1 MDHRARAARPGPTA
15 TAGTLRPEA
24 ASGALTAREP
34 DVMAVVA
41 RAGASHTTTCR
52 VPLADSPVLGPVLS
66 RAGLGIAGPGPA
78 DAEIR
83 SVPGGYVGFADGR
96 RTDLPDVVAVFRW
109 ARELPTGP
117 RVIRRADPADITAAL
132 TSASGN
138 GPYFA
143 LDDDHGGGLLRSFHT
158 DPDALAEA
166 VRRVGAKFGTAEARV
181 AASTLQFLVA
191 AGLWS
196 VALGALARNGVV
208 PDLDRLRYRI
218 DEDAS
223 VRFALPE
230 PGGWSTTG
238 DPAPLL
244 LRAVVEEH
252 LKPFHTGLRAVA
264 KVAAGLLRGN
274 AAAALR
280 SALRPLPADL
290 HDLGDRL
297 LTTSELRDA
306 LSPDGTRRSCCL
318 FYRTPTGHTCRACP
332 LIGAVVTRR
341 RTHQA

>member
-1 MDHRARAARPGPTA
+1 M
-15 TAGTLRPEA
+15 
-24 ASGALTAREP
+24 
-34 DVMAVVA
+34 
-41 RAGASHTTTCR
+41 
-52 VPLADSPVLGPVLS
+52 LGPVLA
-66 RAGLGIAGPGPA
+66 RAGIGIAGPGPA
-78 DAEIR
+78 DVEIR
-83 SVPGGYVGFADGR
+83 VGPDGRVGLADGR
-96 RTDLPDVVAVFRW
+96 RTDLPDVAAVLRW
-109 ARELPTGP
+109 ARTLSTGP
-117 RVIRRADPADITAAL
+117 RAIRRADPADVAAAL
-132 TSASGN
+132 ASEAGV
-138 GPYFA
+138 GRYFTV
-143 LDDDHGGGLLRSFHT
+143 DDDHSGELLRSFHD
-158 DPDALAEA
+158 DPVALAEA
-166 VRRVGAKFGTAEARV
+166 VRRVGARFGTTEARV

-196 VALGALARNGVV
+196 AALGALAFNGVV
-208 PDLDRLRYRI
+208 PDLDRLRYRVG
-218 DEDAS
+218 EDAS
-223 VRFALPE
+223 VRLALPE
-230 PGGWSTTG
+230 PGGWIVTG

-264 KVAAGLLRGN
+264 KVAEGLLRGN

-332 LIGAVVTRR
+332 VAGATVTRQGG
-341 RTHQA
+341 HHV